1 MKPFLP
7 AIPSPM
13 QALIRPML
21 FAALGLHALVL
32 FAPLPK
38 EQQKP
43 PENKDTP
50 VKITQLPTTNANSQP
65 KLPKATIAKPNKP
78 TLPKINRV
86 STNPVVQTPSI
97 QPRLRQQAEES
108 NPSPSRSQSLNKAT
122 DTAATSFADFP
133 QYQPSTPDCFE
144 KGLGENC
151 RVATAALAT
160 VESFYQSAPKA
171 KGFTVT
177 PAESGAGTAVF
188 SVTSKSGETR
198 YLSLFSDEPTTVI
211 LLSSEKITDLASL
224 KGSVS
229 PPADY
234 VELLATVLPE
244 GDRADNPANNANPE
258 QFGQPQLFYN
268 IVDEAELQQGTI
280 PELRPGI
287 DTSPKLALGQAP
299 ATFYST
305 TLEPELKGIF
315 QDVTKQGQYGGGDL
329 YRLKRGST
337 TIYLNLIPVK
347 GQEGTIVVTW
357 LKDPTRG

>member
-1 MKPFLP
+1 MMKPSLP
-7 AIPSPM
+7 AIPPSI
-13 QALIRPML
+13 QALVRPML
-21 FAALGLHALVL
+21 FVALGLHALIL
-32 FAPLPK
+32 FVPLPK

-43 PENKDTP
+43 PENKEAP
-50 VKITQLPTTNANSQP
+50 VKITQLPTTKANSQP
-65 KLPKATIAKPNKP
+65 KLPKATLAKPNKP

-86 STNPVVQTPSI
+86 SPNSVVQKSAT
-97 QPRLRQQAEES
+97 QPRSDEVKTADRTPAK
-108 NPSPSRSQSLNKAT
+108 SQPLNKTPAI
-122 DTAATSFADFP
+122 ATSFADFP

-151 RVATAALAT
+151 RVATAALTT

-177 PAESGAGTAVF
+177 PAENGAGTKIF
-188 SVTSKSGETR
+188 SVTAKSGETR

-244 GDRADNPANNANPE
+244 GDRSDNPANNANPE
-258 QFGQPQLFYN
+258 QFGQPQMFYN
-268 IVDEAELQQGTI
+268 VVDEAELQKGTI

-299 ATFYST
+299 ATFYSA

-315 QDVTKQGQYGGGDL
+315 DEAAKQGQYGGGDL
-329 YRLKRGST
+329 YRLKKGST

-357 LKDPTRG
+357 LKDPTKG

>member
-1 MKPFLP
+1 MKPSFP

-13 QALIRPML
+13 QALVRPML
-21 FAALGLHALVL
+21 FAALGLHALIL

-43 PENKDTP
+43 PENKETP
-50 VKITQLPTTNANSQP
+50 VKITQLPTTKANSQP
-65 KLPKATIAKPNKP
+65 KLPKVTIAKVNKP

-86 STNPVVQTPSI
+86 SANPIVQTSVT
-97 QPRLRQQAEES
+97 QPRPVEES
-108 NPSPSRSQSLNKAT
+108 NLSPSKSQPLYQT
-122 DTAATSFADFP
+122 TETATSFADFP

-151 RVATAALAT
+151 RVAIAALTT

-177 PAESGAGTAVF
+177 PAENGAGTKIF
-188 SVTSKSGETR
+188 SVTAKSGETR
-198 YLSLFSDEPTTVI
+198 YLSLFSDEPTIVI

-244 GDRADNPANNANPE
+244 GDRSDNPANNANPE
-258 QFGQPQLFYN
+258 QFGQPQMFYN
-268 IVDEAELQQGTI
+268 VVDEAELQKGTI

-299 ATFYST
+299 ATFYSA

-315 QDVTKQGQYGGGDL
+315 DEAAKQGQYGGGDL
-329 YRLKRGST
+329 YRLKKGST

-357 LKDPTRG
+357 LKDPTKG

>member
-1 MKPFLP
+1 
-7 AIPSPM
+7 M

-32 FAPLPK
+32 FVPFPK
-38 EQQKP
+38 EPQKP
-43 PENKDTP
+43 PENKESP
-50 VKITQLPTTNANSQP
+50 VKITQLPTTKSPAQN
-65 KLPKATIAKPNKP
+65 KTLKAAIAKPNKP
-78 TLPKINRV
+78 TLPKINRA
-86 STNPVVQTPSI
+86 TPNPVIQKSPVQPKA
-97 QPRLRQQAEES
+97 AEA
-108 NPSPSRSQSLNKAT
+108 PSPAKSQTLSKAT
-122 DTAATSFADFP
+122 DNMATSFADFP

-151 RVATAALAT
+151 RIATANLAAIAT
-160 VESFYQSAPKA
+160 FYQSAPKA

-177 PAESGAGTAVF
+177 PAEESAVTKIF

-224 KGSVS
+224 KGSVN

-234 VELLATVLPE
+234 VELLANVLPE
-244 GDRADNPANNANPE
+244 GDRSDSPANNANPE
-258 QFGQPQLFYN
+258 QFDQPQMFYN
-268 IVDEAELQQGTI
+268 IVNEAELQQGTI
-280 PELRPGI
+280 PDLRPGI
-287 DTSPKLALGQAP
+287 DTSPKLAIGQAP
-299 ATFYST
+299 AVFYSA

-315 QDVTKQGQYGGGDL
+315 QEVVKQGQYGGGDL
-329 YRLKRGST
+329 YRLKKGGT

-357 LKDPTRG
+357 LKDPTQS